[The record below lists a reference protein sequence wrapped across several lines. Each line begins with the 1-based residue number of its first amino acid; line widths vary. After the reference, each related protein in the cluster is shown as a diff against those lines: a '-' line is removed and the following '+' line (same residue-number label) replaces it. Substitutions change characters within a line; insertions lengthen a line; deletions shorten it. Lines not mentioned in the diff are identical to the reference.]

1 MNIDVTTLLKTL
13 SEYNPS
19 VDTAVIAINKALLV
33 MGNILLSIFLMLELL
48 EWNQLMRSTGKQV
61 PMKFWIEIAFK
72 YVAVYLLVQNSANIM
87 DGFMWL
93 LDAGANLVVDAVD
106 VKDFSYKFSLGGI
119 KGVIAKTVFN
129 IIGGAVTVIAN
140 LITLIVNLMRYMELY
155 FLKAIAPILLA
166 CMMNNTTRPIA
177 INFFKYFSA
186 YVLIALGLTVVGIIY
201 PVLFSSNIITAEF
214 EAMATGAVYGSAII
228 SIVQGVIYIA
238 TILGVSRKMRQL
250 LGV

>member
-61 PMKFWIEIAFK
+61 PMKFWLEIAFK
-72 YVAVYLLVQNSANIM
+72 YVAVYLLVLNSASIM

-106 VKDFSYKFSLGGI
+106 IDDFSYKYTLGGV
-119 KGVIAKTVFN
+119 KGMIAKFVFRL
-129 IIGGAVTVIAN
+129 IGGTVSIIAN
-140 LITLIVNLMRYMELY
+140 GVVFLVNLMRYMELY

-201 PVLFSSNIITAEF
+201 PVLFSANIFMAEF
-214 EAMATGAVYGSAII
+214 EAMVNGTVYAAAII
-228 SIVQGVIYIA
+228 SILQGVIYIA
-238 TILGVSRKMRQL
+238 TIFGVSRKMRQL